1 MIFMTLLFIEALIAA
16 LLAGSLCGVLGT
28 YLRKLGLLTL
38 CFTVAHAALAGAA
51 FSILFSTSP
60 ELTAF
65 SFSVIAAFIVEI
77 LYYKVGI
84 EREIISMCTFS
95 LSSALAMFAIYMTP
109 SVTLTSETA
118 SLILWGS
125 ILAAT
130 PAKIILL
137 TFLSISLIIY
147 ILSFKLEIDT
157 LLFDIKLAEAEGV
170 NIQFH
175 STVLL
180 VLTAIAISIILKLTG
195 GFLVFALL
203 FNPIA
208 AVERLSYKRQP
219 LLGGIVGGIS
229 GIIGV
234 VISYVFDTPIGATIA
249 VTASLMLIT
258 GVSISSI
265 LEYLRKKNL
274 KTALN
279 NSNPYN

>member
-1 MIFMTLLFIEALIAA
+1 MIFMTLLFIEALVAA

-51 FSILFSTSP
+51 FSILFSTPP

-65 SFSVIAAFIVEI
+65 SFSVVAAFVVEF

-84 EREIISMCTFS
+84 EREVISMCTFS
-95 LSSALAMFAIYMTP
+95 LSSALAMIAIYMSP

-125 ILAAT
+125 ILAVT
-130 PAKIILL
+130 PAKIMLL
-137 TFLSISLIIY
+137 TFLSISLIVY
-147 ILSFKLEIDT
+147 ILSFKLEIDA

-175 STVLL
+175 STILL
-180 VLTAIAISIILKLTG
+180 LLTALAISIILKLTG

-229 GIIGV
+229 GLIGV
-234 VISYVFDTPIGATIA
+234 VISYIFDTPIGATIA
-249 VTASLMLIT
+249 ITASFTLII

-265 LEYLRKKNL
+265 LEYFRRKKL
-274 KTALN
+274 KHLE
-279 NSNPYN
+279 

>member
-1 MIFMTLLFIEALIAA
+1 MCSRMQMIFVTLLFIEALIAA

-51 FSILFSTSP
+51 FSILFSTPP

-65 SFSVIAAFIVEI
+65 SFSIVAAFIVEF

-84 EREIISMCTFS
+84 EREIVSMCTFS
-95 LSSALAMFAIYMTP
+95 LASALAMFAIYMAP
-109 SVTLTSETA
+109 STTLTSETA

-125 ILAAT
+125 ILAVT

-137 TFLSISLIIY
+137 TLLAISLIVY
-147 ILSFKLEIDT
+147 ILSFKLEIDA
-157 LLFDIKLAEAEGV
+157 LLFDIKLAEAEGI

-175 STVLL
+175 STILL
-180 VLTAIAISIILKLTG
+180 ILTAIAISIILKLTG

-208 AVERLSYKRQP
+208 AVERLSYRRQP
-219 LLGGIVGGIS
+219 LLGGIVGGFA

-234 VISYVFDTPIGATIA
+234 IISYVFDTPIGATIA
-249 VTASLMLIT
+249 IAASFMLIM
-258 GVSISSI
+258 GVSISGI
-265 LEYLRKKNL
+265 VEHFRKKKL
-274 KTALN
+274 K
-279 NSNPYN
+279 NSS

>member
-51 FSILFSTSP
+51 FSILFSTPP

-95 LSSALAMFAIYMTP
+95 LSSALAMFAIYMVP

-258 GVSISSI
+258 GVSVSSI